1 MLALWTNA
9 FPKTVKEFDQ
19 EKTRGDA
26 YTWHVTMECRAG
38 ALCCKYLHGIQFLQ
52 LGYHWKVKV
61 QLDLN
66 KIKFCFKAL
75 WSSVYRIS
83 TSSG

>member
-38 ALCCKYLHGIQFLQ
+38 ALCCKYLHGI
-52 LGYHWKVKV
+52 
-61 QLDLN
+61 
-66 KIKFCFKAL
+66 
-75 WSSVYRIS
+75 
-83 TSSG
+83 